1 MKTLLQTLT
10 LTAGMTIAAAAI
22 STAYAGDYCP
32 PEPPAAKKG
41 NNGYGQEKHTGI
53 SEDGTNP
60 GSDAGPQA
68 GEKTADQ
75 VR

>member
-1 MKTLLQTLT
+1 MKNLLQMLT

-41 NNGYGQEKHTGI
+41 NNGFGQEKNKGVTGDAAFPVFGVA
-53 SEDGTNP
+53 S
-60 GSDAGPQA
+60 AGPA
-68 GEKTADQ
+68 
-75 VR
+75 R